1 MLALLFQC
9 VHLLLHLDYDKL
21 AEVIVKM
28 SKKYKKTMLAS
39 LMGLDEGITNREI
52 LAAGDIPYY
61 TYAEGSIRA
70 LKAMLRFVD
79 WTKAPDGDVTEF
91 KVDMNKARAIFDKV
105 KSEGRTNLLEDEG
118 REILD
123 AYGFPLPE
131 SGIASTEDEAV
142 DAANKIGYPIVM
154 KIVHHHK
161 LFTNQMLA
169 A

>member
-1 MLALLFQC
+1 
-9 VHLLLHLDYDKL
+9 
-21 AEVIVKM
+21 M

-70 LKAMLRFVD
+70 LNAMLSFVD
-79 WTKAPDGDVTEF
+79 WVKAPDGTVTEF
-91 KVDMNKARAIFDKV
+91 EVDKDKVSSVLEKV

-123 AYGFPLPE
+123 AYGFPLPN
-131 SGIASTEDEAV
+131 SAVAATEDEAV
-142 DAANKIGYPIVM
+142 TAANNIGYPIAVSYT
-154 KIVHHHK
+154 H
-161 LFTNQMLA
+161 LTLPTNREV
-169 A
+169 